1 LGANDIS
8 FFVRYT
14 STNPMTFASVLR
26 HELAERALKFALS
39 DNLPYALSYGVMPV
53 VCFAPDEN
61 QSVHGNFTR
70 ASYKAI
76 ISNPIWRQRLT
87 KVHTQARRSLPPAA
101 NGRWREL
108 DSCMS
113 SDALLMNIFCHPGVA
128 RAGKPFAMLGVDSDS
143 TPLFGHKARV
153 PLINGRFDRT
163 EVDMHLGNLLVEAK
177 LTESDF
183 QRAGKRVLMVYRD
196 FLDVFDHE
204 QLPQTDSHYLGY
216 QLLRNVLAAHAM
228 QCSFCVLLDAR
239 RPDLI
244 EAWYAVMKCV
254 KPVELRAAFSVLTWQ
269 ELAEA
274 LPSRLR
280 AFLDSKYGIGAH

>member
-1 LGANDIS
+1 MS
-8 FFVRYT
+8 
-14 STNPMTFASVLR
+14 FASNLR
-26 HELAERALKFALS
+26 HELADRALKFAQS
-39 DNLPYALSYGVMPV
+39 DNLPHALSYGAMPV

-61 QSVHGNFTR
+61 EPVHGNFTP

-76 ISNPIWRQRLT
+76 VANPIWRQRLT

-101 NGRWREL
+101 QGRWREL

-128 RAGKPFAMLGVDSDS
+128 RGGRVAGMLGVDCIS
-143 TPLFGHKARV
+143 TPRFGYKARV

-163 EVDMHLGNLLVEAK
+163 EVDMQLGNLLVEAK

-183 QRAGKRVLMVYRD
+183 QRAGKRVLMGYRD

-204 QLPQTDSHYLGY
+204 QLPQTGSHYLSY
-216 QLLRNVLAAHAM
+216 QLLRNVLAAHALH
-228 QCSFCVLLDAR
+228 CSFCVLLDAR

-244 EAWYAVMKCV
+244 DAWYEVTKCV
-254 KPVELRAAFSVLTWQ
+254 KLVELRAVLRVLTWQ
-269 ELAEA
+269 ELAQV
-274 LPSRLR
+274 LPPRLQT
-280 AFLDSKYGIGAH
+280 FLISKYGINSAQA